1 MLARIVLFVC
11 TVRSLL
17 SRKYPLPLVKI
28 GKKTKHL
35 SRLSATNRSLG
46 PSERRAIGGES
57 REVENH
63 AEVDFT
69 NVTTMPHNVTICD
82 AWLTTTA
89 LLVGTRALMLML
101 VIGGTRALMTL

>member
-69 NVTTMPHNVTICD
+69 NVTICD